1 MTVLSASGRI
11 MAALSVSLILVF
23 AACTSAENTNVPTSG
38 SPATNVKTT
47 PTAQNSATATIN
59 TGGNSSLPDITSVV
73 VRVQPAIVA
82 ISVESLERDFFLRPV
97 PVQGA
102 GSGVI
107 INSDGFI
114 VTNNHVIQGAQ
125 VIRVVLP
132 DGRGFNAT
140 LVGRDPLSDLA
151 VLRISG
157 SNLPSVP
164 LSENA
169 DPRVGDWVIAIGN
182 ALDLEGGPTVTVGVV
197 SAKGRS
203 ILSGSGVTL
212 FNMLQTDA
220 AINPGNSGG
229 PLVDLNGNIVGI
241 NTSIISSA
249 QGIGFSIAAPTA
261 KPIVD
266 ELIKSGRIVRPQ
278 LGVTTQTVDSNVS
291 EQLSLSAGTRGA
303 IVTAVQSGSP
313 ASRGGI
319 QQGDVITKIND
330 KEINS
335 SPSLQFQI
343 WMHRVGDGVSVT
355 VLRSGQ
361 TMNLQIQLGERPPE
375 ASLLSSAV

>member
-1 MTVLSASGRI
+1 MSALSTSRKI
-11 MAALSVSLILVF
+11 MAAVSVPLVLTL
-23 AACTSAENTNVPTSG
+23 AACSTSTAQIGTPSGTSSPAANATSTPSG
-38 SPATNVKTT
+38 SQNN
-47 PTAQNSATATIN
+47 PTAVR
-59 TGGNSSLPDITSVV
+59 GSSQFPDITSVV
-73 VRVQPAIVA
+73 NRVQPAIVA

-125 VIRVVLP
+125 TIQVVLP
-132 DGRGFNAT
+132 DGREFTGT

-151 VLRISG
+151 VIRITG
-157 SNLPSVP
+157 TNLPSVP
-164 LSENA
+164 LLDNV

-203 ILSGSGVTL
+203 ILSGNGVTL

-241 NTSIISSA
+241 NTSIISNA

-278 LGVTTQTVDSNVS
+278 LGVTTQTVDSTVVQ
-291 EQLSLSAGTRGA
+291 QLSLPAGTRGA
-303 IVTAVQSGSP
+303 VVTALQSGSP
-313 ASRGGI
+313 AARAGI
-319 QQGDVITKIND
+319 QQGDVITKIGD
-330 KEINS
+330 KQVTS
-335 SPSLQFQI
+335 SPDLQFQI
-343 WMHRVGDGVSVT
+343 WSHQVGDTIPVSV
-355 VLRSGQ
+355 LRNGQ
-361 TMNLQIQLGERPPE
+361 SMTLQVQLGERPPE
-375 ASLLSSAV
+375 PTASP

>member
-1 MTVLSASGRI
+1 MTKLSTFKKTVSVLSI
-11 MAALSVSLILVF
+11 ALVLTLTA
-23 AACTSAENTNVPTSG
+23 AACTTDPDTDNTPGNS
-38 SPATNVKTT
+38 S
-47 PTAQNSATATIN
+47 PTASNGSTSATAQSPTATIIRN
-59 TGGNSSLPDITSVV
+59 GNSGFPDITTVV
-73 VRVQPAIVA
+73 NRVQPAIVA

-125 VIRVVLP
+125 AVRVILP
-132 DGRGFNAT
+132 DGREFTAT

-164 LSENA
+164 LSATA

-197 SAKGRS
+197 SAKNRS

-229 PLVDLNGNIVGI
+229 PLVDLDGNIVGI
-241 NTSIISSA
+241 NTSIISTA

-278 LGVTTQTVDSNVS
+278 LGVTTQTVDANVIQ
-291 EQLSLSAGTRGA
+291 QLKLPEGTRGA
-303 IVTAVQSGSP
+303 IVASVQNGSP
-313 ASRGGI
+313 AARAGI
-319 QQGDVITKIND
+319 QQGDVITKIDNVD
-330 KEINS
+330 IAS

-343 WMHRVGDGVSVT
+343 WRHRVGDSISVS

-361 TMNLQIQLGERPPE
+361 TLSMQVQLGERPAE
-375 ASLLSSAV
+375 

>member
-1 MTVLSASGRI
+1 MTNFSALKKTAAVLSLA
-11 MAALSVSLILVF
+11 VILTA
-23 AACTSAENTNVPTSG
+23 AACTSDPDADNTPGSG
-38 SPATNVKTT
+38 SPNPSSTAQNT
-47 PTAQNSATATIN
+47 PTATVSRN
-59 TGGNSSLPDITSVV
+59 GNSGLPDITSVV
-73 VRVQPAIVA
+73 MRVQPAIVA
-82 ISVESLERDFFLRPV
+82 ISAESLERDFFLRPV

-114 VTNNHVIQGAQ
+114 VTNNHVIAGAQ
-125 VIRVVLP
+125 TVRVALP
-132 DGRGFNAT
+132 DGREFRAT

-151 VLRISG
+151 VLRITG
-157 SNLPSVP
+157 NNLPSVP
-164 LSENA
+164 LSGTA

-197 SAKGRS
+197 SAKNRS

-229 PLVDLNGNIVGI
+229 PLVDLDGNIVGI

-278 LGVTTQTVDSNVS
+278 LGVTTQTVDLNVIT
-291 EQLSLSAGTRGA
+291 QLNLPENTRGA
-303 IVTAVQSGSP
+303 IVASVQAGSP
-313 ASRGGI
+313 AARAGI
-319 QQGDVITKIND
+319 QQGDVITKID
-330 KEINS
+330 TVDITS

-343 WMHRVGDGVSVT
+343 WRHRVGDSINVS
-355 VLRSGQ
+355 VLRSGATQ
-361 TMNLQIQLGERPPE
+361 SMQVQLGERPAE
-375 ASLLSSAV
+375 